1 MLHACNLQE
10 GERGR
15 EGKSSNQEYQDLR
28 LHELQLSTAQR
39 VSYCY
44 ARAQSAQLEIRERE
58 REREQQSEWEHKQV
72 SWGTAKSR
80 LERKQQQVSREQA
93 DYSWIYYTRIHEHT
107 YIHAVTILSS
117 VSCLYAEQQHH
128 ERTHRGSLPLF
139 TKGVRKRREERRRLK
154 KARQRK
160 KERKKKTFLYRIFPP
175 RFETYHEALN
185 SLPLS

>member
-1 MLHACNLQE
+1 MQPARGWE
-10 GERGR
+10 GQRGK
-15 EGKSSNQEYQDLR
+15 EQQPGISGLKAAWVTAQHGSASELLLCKSS
-28 LHELQLSTAQR
+28 
-39 VSYCY
+39 VSP
-44 ARAQSAQLEIRERE
+44 AGDQGERE
-58 REREQQSEWEHKQV
+58 REREQQSEWEHNQV

-93 DYSWIYYTRIHEHT
+93 DYSWIYYTCIHEHT